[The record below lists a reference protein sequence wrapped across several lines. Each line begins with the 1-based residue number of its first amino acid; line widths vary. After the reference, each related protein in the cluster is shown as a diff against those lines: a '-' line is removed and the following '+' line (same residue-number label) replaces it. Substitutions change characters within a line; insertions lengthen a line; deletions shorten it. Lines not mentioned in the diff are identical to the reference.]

1 MLKQPTTTYAGE
13 KSSCIMMYKITIHSQ
28 PNKFR
33 VLTNI
38 SPLLASN
45 QRPPLR
51 APMATWS
58 ACLTKLPRCTTRW
71 RSRRW
76 RSCLRLD
83 KGERGFARF
92 QRDRK
97 LCTHE
102 NKRLQQR
109 KNRRQSFEKSQLS
122 IGPIWYSVKP
132 LSLRVRWIFMMVF
145 LYIRMISYINEE
157 VFLVVLH
164 SLFIIRIIQI
174 TIVHEANEINR
185 FFLPLARRTMQLC
198 FIYIMTHYSAVVCS
212 VWKLFAAVCIA
223 LS

>member
-13 KSSCIMMYKITIHSQ
+13 KSSYTVVYNITIHSQ
-28 PNKFR
+28 PSKSINKY
-33 VLTNI
+33 LTFASIQSEAPFEGAYGNLKRLFDKAAKMYHQVKKQEMKKL
-38 SPLLASN
+38 SPSR
-45 QRPPLR
+45 QR
-51 APMATWS
+51 W
-58 ACLTKLPRCTTRW
+58 
-71 RSRRW
+71 
-76 RSCLRLD
+76 
-83 KGERGFARF
+83 GGFAGF

-102 NKRLQQR
+102 NKRLQ
-109 KNRRQSFEKSQLS
+109 
-122 IGPIWYSVKP
+122 P

-145 LYIRMISYINEE
+145 LYIRMISYTNEE

>member
-58 ACLTKLPRCTTRW
+58 VCLTKLPRCTTRW

-83 KGERGFARF
+83 KGERGFAGF

-102 NKRLQQR
+102 NKRLQ
-109 KNRRQSFEKSQLS
+109 
-122 IGPIWYSVKP
+122 P

>member
-13 KSSCIMMYKITIHSQ
+13 KSSYTVVYNITIHSQ
-28 PNKFR
+28 PSKSINKY
-33 VLTNI
+33 LTFASIQSEAPFEGAYGNLKRLFDKAAKMYHQVKKQEMKKL
-38 SPLLASN
+38 SPSR
-45 QRPPLR
+45 QR
-51 APMATWS
+51 W
-58 ACLTKLPRCTTRW
+58 
-71 RSRRW
+71 
-76 RSCLRLD
+76 
-83 KGERGFARF
+83 GGFAGF

-102 NKRLQQR
+102 NKRLQ
-109 KNRRQSFEKSQLS
+109 
-122 IGPIWYSVKP
+122 P

>member
-58 ACLTKLPRCTTRW
+58 VCLTKLPRCTTRW

-83 KGERGFARF
+83 KGEEDSQDFRGTENFVHMKINDCSHSVSEFDGFSWWFFCTLEWSRT
-92 QRDRK
+92 QMRK
-97 LCTHE
+97 YFWWFCTV
-102 NKRLQQR
+102 
-109 KNRRQSFEKSQLS
+109 
-122 IGPIWYSVKP
+122 Y
-132 LSLRVRWIFMMVF
+132 LSLG
-145 LYIRMISYINEE
+145 
-157 VFLVVLH
+157 
-164 SLFIIRIIQI
+164 LFRLLLCMKQMRL
-174 TIVHEANEINR
+174 TDSFCH
-185 FFLPLARRTMQLC
+185 LPGEQ
-198 FIYIMTHYSAVVCS
+198 CS
-212 VWKLFAAVCIA
+212 FVSFT
-223 LS
+223 

>member
-13 KSSCIMMYKITIHSQ
+13 KSSCTVVYNITIHSQ
-28 PNKFR
+28 PSKSINKY
-33 VLTNI
+33 LTFASIQSEAPFEGAYGNLKRLFDKAAKMYHQVKKQEMKKL
-38 SPLLASN
+38 SPSR
-45 QRPPLR
+45 QR
-51 APMATWS
+51 W
-58 ACLTKLPRCTTRW
+58 
-71 RSRRW
+71 
-76 RSCLRLD
+76 
-83 KGERGFARF
+83 GGFAGF

-132 LSLRVRWIFMMVF
+132 LSLRVRWIFVMVF

>member
-1 MLKQPTTTYAGE
+1 MNNLKTNYCLFCLQECLLTSWAHWQGASSTMLKQPTTTYAGE
-13 KSSCIMMYKITIHSQ
+13 KSSCTVVYNITIHSQ

-83 KGERGFARF
+83 KGEEDSQDFRG
-92 QRDRK
+92 
-97 LCTHE
+97 TE
-102 NKRLQQR
+102 NFVHMKINDCISGKIEDSRSR
-109 KNRRQSFEKSQLS
+109 SHNCR
-122 IGPIWYSVKP
+122 SVP
-132 LSLRVRWIFMMVF
+132 FDTV
-145 LYIRMISYINEE
+145 
-157 VFLVVLH
+157 
-164 SLFIIRIIQI
+164 
-174 TIVHEANEINR
+174 
-185 FFLPLARRTMQLC
+185 
-198 FIYIMTHYSAVVCS
+198 
-212 VWKLFAAVCIA
+212 
-223 LS
+223 